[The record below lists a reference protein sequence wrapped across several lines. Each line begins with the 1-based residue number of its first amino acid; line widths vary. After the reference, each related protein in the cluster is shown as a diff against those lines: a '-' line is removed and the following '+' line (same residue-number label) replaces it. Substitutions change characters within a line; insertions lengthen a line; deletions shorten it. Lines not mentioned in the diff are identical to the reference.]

1 LTEAHP
7 LRVAAMVLLP
17 FACGYLLSYL
27 LRAVNAVVAPDL
39 VAAFNLSP
47 AELGLLTAS
56 YLAAFCL
63 FQLPLGILLDR
74 YGPRRV
80 QSIMLTVA
88 ALGCALFSIANGFLM
103 LFTARAVIGLG
114 FAGGLMASFKA
125 SAMWVPI
132 ARRSLSNTLIMGV
145 GGLGIIAATAPT
157 AFIVDHVGWRAT
169 FLIFAGAIL
178 VGAALIYV
186 VVPERGAGAA
196 PARLALQVRELAS
209 ILGHPLF
216 LRMAPL
222 LALTAGTQIAIQ
234 SLWAGPW
241 FRDVM
246 GLSRDGVAQHLLWIA
261 LAFVVG
267 ITSVGLIADRLGRRS
282 VGPIPVMLG
291 AQLVYMAAQTVIVV
305 RVPGLVVPAWLL
317 SAGTG
322 QVAILAYPWLSERV
336 GNELAGRS
344 NATINFALFA
354 AAFAIQYLIGV
365 IIGFFPP
372 AGSGYQPEAYSWAF
386 GTFLV
391 LQLAALLWFLLAS
404 GLQPREL
411 RHVESGSR

>member
-1 LTEAHP
+1 LSEAHP
-7 LRVAAMVLLP
+7 LRVAATVLLP

-39 VAAFNLSP
+39 VAAFDLSP
-47 AELGLLTAS
+47 ADLGLLTAA

-80 QSIMLTVA
+80 QSVMLTLA
-88 ALGCALFSIANGFLM
+88 ALGCALFAVANGFLM
-103 LFTARAVIGLG
+103 LFAARAVIGLG

-132 ARRSLSNTLIMGV
+132 ARRSLANTLIMSF
-145 GGLGIIAATAPT
+145 GGLGIVAATSPT

-169 FLIFAGAIL
+169 FLIFAGAI
-178 VGAALIYV
+178 VAGALLIHV
-186 VVPERGAGAA
+186 IVPERRGGSTPAG
-196 PARLALQVRELAS
+196 LAVQVGELAS
-209 ILGHPLF
+209 ILRHPLF

-246 GLSRDGVAQHLLWIA
+246 GLSRDGVAQHLLWVA

-267 ITSVGLIADRLGRRS
+267 ISSVGFVADRLGRRS

-291 AQLVYMAAQTVIVV
+291 AQLVYMAAQTVIVM
-305 RVPGLVVPAWLL
+305 RVPGLAVPAWLV
-317 SAGTG
+317 SAATG
-322 QVAILAYPWLSERV
+322 QVAILAYPWLSEHV

-372 AGSGYQPEAYSWAF
+372 ASTGYRPEAYSWAF

-391 LQLAALLWFLLAS
+391 LQLAALIWYLLAPS
-404 GLQPREL
+404 LQPREL
-411 RHVESGSR
+411 RRAESGPR